1 MTRWLLVVLQI
12 TLACVVV
19 WEAWSVMGCPSSPYP
34 CPNAT
39 VKTDILLVAELFA
52 SPLILLNLMC
62 AVALVF
68 GLLLMDLYLIVV
80 SQHVLN
86 MIVLLSFL
94 VFHVRLMIWISLP
107 VIALPQIQSVTLLD
121 QIRFRDDVEDEILA
135 VRGDVSGGTVCQN
148 LGAHLMWSL
157 WGSEMREKAWGKSLV
172 SLEKGGDKR

>member
-1 MTRWLLVVLQI
+1 VLWAVHRRLI
-12 TLACVVV
+12 PV
-19 WEAWSVMGCPSSPYP
+19 
-34 CPNAT
+34 PNAT

-172 SLEKGGDKR
+172 NLEKEGDKR